1 MSLTCLIR
9 LLPLAHPV
17 GLPAYIARIPAA
29 SLTQSPDWRDE
40 RYLVHMKR
48 GRPSL
53 ACVEAFVTCCA
64 AATEGGVPL
73 VRQTRRAST
82 TKALGDFPLK
92 NQGLSP
98 MVNIWPRG

>member
-1 MSLTCLIR
+1 MIR
-9 LLPLAHPV
+9 LLPLALPV

-29 SLTQSPDWRDE
+29 SLTQSPGLRDE
-40 RYLVHMKR
+40 RCLVHMKTGRHR

-53 ACVEAFVTCCA
+53 ACVEAFVTCRA

-92 NQGLSP
+92 NQGLSL
-98 MVNIWPRG
+98 MVNI